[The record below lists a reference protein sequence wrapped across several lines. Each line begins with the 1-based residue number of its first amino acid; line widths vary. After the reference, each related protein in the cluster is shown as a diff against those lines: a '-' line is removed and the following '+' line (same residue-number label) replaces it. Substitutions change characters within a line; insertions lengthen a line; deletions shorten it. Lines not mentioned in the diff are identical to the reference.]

1 MGIELQFHKM
11 KRVLEME
18 GVMVV
23 EQSEVLNTTELYA
36 YKWLRCGLLVI
47 QWMGVHL
54 PRKGIRVG
62 SLVREDST
70 CHRAAMPVCHNYWA
84 QVLQLLKPVHLEP
97 VLCQRS
103 QGNEMPRAPQ
113 AAPLATTR
121 EGPRAATKTP
131 CSQKSNKELLKVV
144 KT

>member
-70 CHRAAMPVCHNYWA
+70 CHRAAMPVCHNCWA

-97 VLCQRS
+97 VLCLRS